1 MIVNIEAKGKR
12 KVYITDAPE
21 ALAKKLKGKIVEVL

>member
-21 ALAKKLKGKIVEVL
+21 ELAKKLNGKIIEIL

>member
-12 KVYITDAPE
+12 KVYVTDTPE
-21 ALAKKLKGKIVEVL
+21 ALAKKLKGKIIEIL